1 MEMNIIDHSDS
12 DSGES
17 WTILEPTPECTEG
30 VLQLSQ
36 NTNERFPTL
45 IKEKDEDTDGISVIS
60 DSDHESPTQHKC
72 IDDNYTTEDEM
83 LLDKHDPMH
92 ATDVTQITHF
102 NENIDKASRDDN
114 DYIMESNGKLKTYVH
129 RRNKRL
135 STVLN
140 VIMLGSVITAA
151 GVAIGHMWGAK
162 NDCTM
167 HHTPSV
173 NKILSNLYKLQE
185 ENAYLRSKLKELT
198 FMNNIQMQH
207 QKSPIKRCKKV
218 FEEPLNSNNPNK
230 YTKCIDEHPIE
241 HEKVLDSHLIEP
253 SFEKEFLVDL
263 NKLKNIYKQ
272 NKSWLD
278 EEIAKRIKH
287 ERQQLKN
294 NKIQIKPEKT
304 NTVEEENKTILAEDT
319 KILHNDNKDNLM
331 LVSETFSID
340 SIDDQKELTG
350 NKKISYADS
359 LKSEKNKNIQKR
371 EVDKKTEY
379 NEHVSKKR
387 ARKNYEPN
395 LQDVTSEEE
404 IKKDDRYNCHKCK
417 YNKRKTEKWR
427 RKQKGRSR
435 QEQFDIKGL
444 LKDYDNS
451 QAFPENQYIILD
463 KKQPA
468 NDGTEKTKF
477 ENPDNLKDSNIK
489 LKEKPNK
496 NLEKDEKINWF
507 EKRATL
513 RKEYRNRLQQE
524 LFGEK
529 SLNNSAWYFRRMK
542 KREQCRA
549 KSGNDTHK
557 KTSKLNMNFK
567 IKY

>member
-1 MEMNIIDHSDS
+1 MDINIIDHSDS

-17 WTILEPTPECTEG
+17 WTILEPAPEYTEE

-36 NTNERFPTL
+36 NGNERFPTL
-45 IKEKDEDTDGISVIS
+45 FKEKDEDTDGISVIS
-60 DSDHESPTQHKC
+60 DSDHESPMQHKHM
-72 IDDNYTTEDEM
+72 DDHYTTEDE
-83 LLDKHDPMH
+83 LPDKHDPIH
-92 ATDVTQITHF
+92 VTDTPQITHF
-102 NENIDKASRDDN
+102 NENIDKTTRDE
-114 DYIMESNGKLKTYVH
+114 DYLMESNGKLKTYVH

-185 ENAYLRSKLKELT
+185 ENSYLRSKLKELT
-198 FMNNIQMQH
+198 VMNNVQMQH
-207 QKSPIKRCKKV
+207 QKAPMKRCKKV
-218 FEEPLNSNNPNK
+218 FEEPLNSDNPNK
-230 YTKCIDEHPIE
+230 HTKCIDEQPIE
-241 HEKVLDSHLIEP
+241 YEKVLDSHLIEP
-253 SFEKEFLVDL
+253 SFEKEFLGDL

-294 NKIQIKPEKT
+294 NKIQVKPEKIDII
-304 NTVEEENKTILAEDT
+304 EEENKTILAEDT
-319 KILHNDNKDNLM
+319 KLLDYDNKKDNLM
-331 LVSETFSID
+331 LVSETFSTD
-340 SIDDQKELTG
+340 SIDDQMELIDR
-350 NKKISYADS
+350 KKISYADS
-359 LKSEKNKNIQKR
+359 LKSEKKNKNVQKR
-371 EVDKKTEY
+371 EVDKKWEY

-387 ARKNYEPN
+387 AKKTYEPN

-427 RKQKGRSR
+427 RKQKGRNK
-435 QEQFDIKGL
+435 QELFDIKGL
-444 LKDYDNS
+444 LKDYDDS
-451 QAFPENQYIILD
+451 QALPENQNNVD
-463 KKQPA
+463 KIQPA
-468 NDGTEKTKF
+468 NDGTEKTKY
-477 ENPDNLKDSNIK
+477 ENPDNSNTSNIK

-496 NLEKDEKINWF
+496 NVEKEEKINWY
-507 EKRATL
+507 EKRASL

-549 KSGNDTHK
+549 KAGNDTHK

>member
-1 MEMNIIDHSDS
+1 
-12 DSGES
+12 
-17 WTILEPTPECTEG
+17 
-30 VLQLSQ
+30 
-36 NTNERFPTL
+36 
-45 IKEKDEDTDGISVIS
+45 
-60 DSDHESPTQHKC
+60 
-72 IDDNYTTEDEM
+72 M
-83 LLDKHDPMH
+83 LPDKHGPIH
-92 ATDVTQITHF
+92 ITDSPHITHF
-102 NENIDKASRDDN
+102 ENIDKVPRDDT
-114 DYIMESNGKLKTYVH
+114 DYLMESNGKLKTYVH

-198 FMNNIQMQH
+198 LVSNIQMQH
-207 QKSPIKRCKKV
+207 QKMPNKRCKKV
-218 FEEPLNSNNPNK
+218 FEEPLNMNNPNK
-230 YTKCIDEHPIE
+230 LTKCIDDQTIE

-253 SFEKEFLVDL
+253 SFEKEFLGDL

-278 EEIAKRIKH
+278 DEIAKRIKH

-294 NKIQIKPEKT
+294 IKIQEKPVNMEIIEEMNKAMAEETKMFQNNEK
-304 NTVEEENKTILAEDT
+304 ENS
-319 KILHNDNKDNLM
+319 M
-331 LVSETFSID
+331 LVTEAFSTD
-340 SIDDQKELTG
+340 SLDDQKELID

-359 LKSEKNKNIQKR
+359 LKSEKKNNNIQKR
-371 EVDKKTEY
+371 EVDKKWEY
-379 NEHVSKKR
+379 EHLNKK
-387 ARKNYEPN
+387 KVKKIYEPN

-427 RKQKGRSR
+427 RKQKGRSK

-444 LKDYDNS
+444 LKDYDDS
-451 QAFPENQYIILD
+451 QALPENRNILD
-463 KKQPA
+463 KIQPTTDA
-468 NDGTEKTKF
+468 TEETKL
-477 ENPDNLKDSNIK
+477 ENPDNIKESNGK

-496 NLEKDEKINWF
+496 NSEKDKVNWY
-507 EKRATL
+507 EKRASL

-524 LFGEK
+524 LFGDK

-549 KSGNDTHK
+549 KTGNDTHK